1 MKKLMFATMLL
12 LVPMTVSAQHWYRPT
27 INIENQLESDI
38 NLGVNGQ
45 IFTIPAGGAT
55 EIWNNNRH
63 YHRFD
68 IRFHD
73 WSGRSWDYTQYD
85 GWRGVLQPTTD
96 GDFNLFTE

>member
-38 NLGVNGQ
+38 NLSVNGR
-45 IFTIPAGGAT
+45 IYTIPAGGGY
-55 EIWNNNRH
+55 EIWNYNIH

-68 IRFHD
+68 IRFN
-73 WSGRSWDYTQYD
+73 Q
-85 GWRGVLQPTTD
+85 
-96 GDFNLFTE
+96 